1 MTAINFGKMTRTCL
15 TLGAVLAVALL
26 AGCRGKDYENP
37 IATNSQQPDKI
48 LFDKSVKDLERKRY
62 TIARLSLNTLINTY
76 PDSEY
81 LAKAKLAIADS
92 WYREGTSSALAQ
104 AEAEYKD
111 FITFF
116 PTMEEA
122 AESQMKVCNIHYNQM
137 HTADRDPT
145 HAMRADR
152 ECRQMLMQHPNSRHT
167 EPTRQML
174 REVQEVLADAEFRVG
189 SFYAKKGSY
198 RAGANRLAA
207 VAEHYPLFSRSDE
220 ALWILG
226 DVYEQMG
233 EEYTEQSYEAYAR
246 LVRDYPLSSYVDLAK
261 EKLVAAN
268 QPVPEPDPARFELE
282 KYNLERRD
290 RKSLY
295 GRVFGLFG
303 TGADVGNAA
312 KAGEPAMTALMP
324 TVPIGVGE
332 TRVEV
337 EPTAGVSVQ
346 TIDGESKLDTE
357 PDARRGVNPPQ
368 QNEEGSETSSQQ

>member
-1 MTAINFGKMTRTCL
+1 MNLGKMTRTFL
-15 TLGAVLAVALL
+15 ILGAVLAVALL

-48 LFDKSVKDLERKRY
+48 LFDKAVTDLEKKKY
-62 TIARLSLNTLINTY
+62 TMARLTLNTLLNTY

-81 LAKAKLAIADS
+81 FAKAKLAIADS

-111 FITFF
+111 FIVFY
-116 PTMEEA
+116 PTMDES

-145 HAMRADR
+145 HAMKADH
-152 ECRQMLMQHPNSRHT
+152 ECRHMLMQYPNSRHT

-189 SFYAKKGSY
+189 AFYANKGSY
-198 RAGANRLAA
+198 RAGANRLQA
-207 VAEHYPLFSRSDE
+207 VTEHYPLFSRSDE

-233 EEYTEQSYEAYAR
+233 EQYVDQSYQAYSK
-246 LVRDYPLSSYVDLAK
+246 LVRDYPLSPYVDMAR

-268 QPVPEPDPARFELE
+268 QPVPEPDPARFELQ
-282 KYNLERRD
+282 KYNIERQES
-290 RKSLY
+290 KSLY

-303 TGADVGNAA
+303 TGAQVGKAA
-312 KAGEPAMTALMP
+312 KSGEPALTALMP

-332 TRVEV
+332 TRIEAV
-337 EPTAGVSVQ
+337 PTAGVSVE

-368 QNEEGSETSSQQ
+368 QTEESTESEPRQ